1 MHQLIRR
8 LFRILKND
16 GAMVIGSIFLNSKR
30 ESWKS
35 NRYMEEV
42 QSMIVIQAKTNIKIS
57 AILIKVA

>member
-1 MHQLIRR
+1 
-8 LFRILKND
+8 
-16 GAMVIGSIFLNSKR
+16 MVIGSIFLNSKR